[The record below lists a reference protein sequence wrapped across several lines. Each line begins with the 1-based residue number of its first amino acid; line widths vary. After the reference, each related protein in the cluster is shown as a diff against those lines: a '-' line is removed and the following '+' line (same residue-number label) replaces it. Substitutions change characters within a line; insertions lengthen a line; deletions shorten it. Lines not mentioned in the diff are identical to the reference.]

1 MILLDKEQLYNTF
14 RADSFFNLSS
24 IMECSAPSLV
34 EYYLSDLENYG
45 VESYLN
51 KRDIENSISFGDF
64 NIYIDYSQNV
74 YLEHLQSDSSETTNS
89 FW

>member
-14 RADSFFNLSS
+14 KADSFFTLSS
-24 IMECSAPSLV
+24 IMEGSAPSLV
-34 EYYLSDLENYG
+34 EYYLCDLENYG

-64 NIYIDYSQNV
+64 NIYIDYSENI
-74 YLEHLQSDSSETTNS
+74 YLEHLQSDNLEITNS